1 MLADLFQKSLM
12 VHRPAD
18 TNGAADLR
26 RGESIHSM
34 TTEEWQQ
41 QYEADGYVDLW
52 VQEEFNSGS
61 RLVVSPLDTWLMLHA
76 VTTCLPCACISTTIS
91 SSSLEAHAQHLHL
104 GSAQQL

>member
-1 MLADLFQKSLM
+1 M

-26 RGESIHSM
+26 RAESIHSM

-41 QYEADGYVDLW
+41 QYEADGFVDLW

-61 RLVVSPLDTWLMLHA
+61 RLVVSLLDAWLMLHA
-76 VTTCLPCACISTTIS
+76 VTTCLACACIATIIPS
-91 SSSLEAHAQHLHL
+91 SSMKAHAQHLHL